1 MPDSQPLI
9 GRTVSHYRILE
20 KLGGGGMGVVYKAE
34 DVKLSRFVALK
45 FLPDAVARDSQ
56 ALSRFEREAKAASAL
71 NHANICTIHEI
82 DEENGQAFIVME
94 YLDGTT
100 LKHRVEGKPLPLE
113 QVLDWG
119 IEIADALDAAHA
131 KGIVHRDIKPA
142 NIFVTS
148 RGHAKVLDFGLA
160 KVSPAVDGVGI
171 SAMPTV
177 TAKELLTS
185 PGAAVGTVA
194 FMSPEQV
201 RGEEL
206 DARTDLFS
214 FGLVL
219 YEMVTGRPAF
229 MGNTSGVIT
238 EAILNRAPT
247 PLEQLNPEVPLKLEE
262 VVNKAIEK
270 DRKLRYQHASD
281 IRTDLQRLR
290 RDTQSGRVSATAA
303 STAPH
308 RVAPRIRTWAISAAV
323 LVIAAALSVGVYT
336 RRSHLAIPS
345 NGRELLF
352 VAEFTNAT
360 TDPVFDD
367 VLQEVVK
374 TELGRSPVVEV
385 VDNGRVSEL
394 LRSMGQGGNARL
406 TPDLAKRVCERGKG
420 KLLAEGAIKPQGG
433 AYAIELTALDCS
445 SGRVLSHEQSES
457 KNIDEVLTTVS
468 RLAAATRLRLSGT
481 VGNATND
488 PAPLPTSSVQAFKAY
503 STGGKLMGSQPMQAV
518 TLLERATQL
527 DPNFGDAWAL
537 LALTNANLG
546 ESQRENEDLKHAFA
560 LKSRVSGIRIHLI
573 EAMYYLNV
581 TGEIYKAIDSLRS
594 WESLEPNK
602 FPPHTLLGVAYGELG
617 LHQKSADEFRLAL
630 AVSSDFS
637 LPYENLVG
645 ALQAQGQYDQA
656 EAVMHRALDKK
667 FQDQAFH
674 NALYELALLRSDA
687 ATLEQEQAWMAQ
699 NTDDPFVVSTQ
710 AAIDL
715 FAGNLGR
722 ARQRTQH
729 AVNIALQTNL
739 KESAADMLLT
749 QASAEVLFGESAQA
763 GKTIAAAIKLADS
776 KTEKARVARVMAL
789 NRQGPEAQQIMN
801 SLLRENSSDTL
812 LNIVDAPLVLAA
824 SQLGSGEADQALRN
838 LEPVKPYEFGTHADL
853 LPNYLRASAYLQLRK
868 AGEAATEFRGVGPSR
883 RRADGNNVGALE
895 SGSRSCLCPARRCSQ
910 SPRCLSGFLRPLEGR
925 RPRYP
930 HSEGSQGRVCE
941 AAMTDGPKESVS
953 DSL

>member
-34 DVKLSRFVALK
+34 DIKLSRFVALK

-82 DEENGQAFIVME
+82 DEENGRAFIVME

-100 LKHRVEGKPLPLE
+100 LKHRVEGKPLRLE

-119 IEIADALDAAHA
+119 IEIADALEAAHA

-142 NIFVTS
+142 NIFVTA

-160 KVSPAVDGVGI
+160 KVSSDLDGVGI
-171 SAMPTV
+171 SEMPTAA
-177 TAKELLTS
+177 AKELLTT
-185 PGAAVGTVA
+185 PGVAVGTVA

-206 DARTDLFS
+206 DTRTDLFS

-219 YEMVTGRPAF
+219 YEMATGRPAF
-229 MGNTSGVIT
+229 TGNTSGVIT

-247 PLEQLNPEVPLKLEE
+247 PLEQLNPAVPPKLEE

-270 DRKLRYQHASD
+270 DRKLRYQHAAD

-303 STAPH
+303 SAPPH
-308 RVAPRIRTWAISAAV
+308 RVTPRIRKWAISAAV
-323 LVIAAALSVGVYT
+323 LVIVAALSVGVYVYT
-336 RRSHLAIPS
+336 RHSHLAMPS
-345 NGRELLF
+345 SGRESLF

-360 TDPVFDD
+360 NDPVFDD

-374 TELGRSPVVEV
+374 TELGRSSIVEV
-385 VDNGRVSEL
+385 VDDSRVSAL
-394 LRSMGQGGNARL
+394 LKSMGQGDDARL
-406 TPDLAKRVCERGKG
+406 TPDLAEQFCKRGEG

-433 AYAIELTALDCS
+433 AYAIELTTLDCP
-445 SGRVLSHEQSES
+445 SGRVLSHEHSES
-457 KNIDEVLTTVS
+457 KNINEVLTTVS

-481 VGNATND
+481 VGDATND
-488 PAPLPTSSVQAFKAY
+488 PAPLPTTSVQAFKAY
-503 STGGKLMGSQPMQAV
+503 STGGKLMSNQPMQAV

-537 LALTNANLG
+537 LALTDGNLG
-546 ESQRENEDLKHAFA
+546 ESQGGNEALKHAFA
-560 LKSRVSGIRIHLI
+560 LKSRVPGIRIHLI
-573 EAMYYLNV
+573 EALYYLNV

-594 WESLEPNK
+594 WESLEPNE
-602 FPPHTLLGVAYGELG
+602 FPPHTLLGVAYAELG

-630 AVSSDFS
+630 TVASDFS

-645 ALQAQGQYDQA
+645 ALQAQGQYDEA
-656 EAVMHRALDKK
+656 ETVMHRALDKK
-667 FQDQAFH
+667 FQNRTFH

-687 ATLEQEQAWMAQ
+687 ATLEREQAWMAR

-715 FAGNLGR
+715 LAGNLGR

-763 GKTIAAAIKLADS
+763 RETIAAAIKLADS
-776 KTEKARVARVMAL
+776 KAEKARVARVLAL
-789 NRQGPEAQQIMN
+789 NRQGPEAQQMMN
-801 SLLRENSSDTL
+801 TLLRENPSDTL

-824 SQLGSGEADQALRN
+824 SELGSGQADQALHS
-838 LEPVKPYEFGTHADL
+838 LEPVQPYEFGTHADL

-868 AGEAATEFRGVGPSR
+868 AGEAATEFRRVLDHRGVAPMATMWELSNLGLA
-883 RRADGNNVGALE
+883 RAYALQGDGAKARVAYQEFFALWKDADPDIPI
-895 SGSRSCLCPARRCSQ
+895 LIAAK
-910 SPRCLSGFLRPLEGR
+910 
-925 RPRYP
+925 
-930 HSEGSQGRVCE
+930 SEYAKLQ
-941 AAMTDGPKESVS
+941 
-953 DSL
+953 

>member
-1 MPDSQPLI
+1 MPDSHPLI
-9 GRTVSHYRILE
+9 GRTVSHYRIVE

-34 DVKLSRFVALK
+34 DIKLSRFVALK

-119 IEIADALDAAHA
+119 IEIADALEAAHA

-142 NIFVTS
+142 NVFVTA

-160 KVSPAVDGVGI
+160 KVSSALDGVGI
-171 SAMPTV
+171 SAMPTAA
-177 TAKELLTS
+177 AKELLTS
-185 PGAAVGTVA
+185 PGVAVGTVA

-206 DARTDLFS
+206 DTRTDLFS

-219 YEMVTGRPAF
+219 YEMATGRPAF
-229 MGNTSGVIT
+229 TGNTSGVIT

-247 PLEQLNPEVPLKLEE
+247 PLEQLNPAVPPKLEE

-270 DRKLRYQHASD
+270 DRKLRYQHAAD

-303 STAPH
+303 SIAPH
-308 RVAPRIRTWAISAAV
+308 RVAPRMRTWAISAAV
-323 LVIAAALSVGVYT
+323 FVIVAALSVGVYVYT
-336 RRSHLAIPS
+336 RRSRLAMPS
-345 NGRELLF
+345 GRESLF
-352 VAEFTNAT
+352 VAEFANAT

-367 VLQEVVK
+367 VLQKVVK

-385 VDNGRVSEL
+385 VDDGRVSEL
-394 LRSMGQGGNARL
+394 LRSMGQGDDAQL
-406 TPDLAKRVCERGKG
+406 TPDLAERVCERGKG

-433 AYAIELTALDCS
+433 AYVIELTALDCS
-445 SGRVLSHEQSES
+445 SGRILSHEQSES

-537 LALTNANLG
+537 LALTDDNLG
-546 ESQRENEDLKHAFA
+546 ESQRGNEALKHAFA
-560 LKSRVSGIRIHLI
+560 LKSMVSGSRIHLV

-581 TGEIYKAIDSLRS
+581 TGEIYKAIESLRS
-594 WESLEPNK
+594 WESLEPNN
-602 FPPHTLLGVAYGELG
+602 FPPHTLLGAAYAELG

-630 AVSSDFS
+630 TVDSDFS

-656 EAVMHRALDKK
+656 EAVMHRGLDKK
-667 FQDQAFH
+667 FQDRTFH

-687 ATLEQEQAWMAQ
+687 ATLEREQAWMAQ

-715 FAGNLGR
+715 LAGNLSR

-763 GKTIAAAIKLADS
+763 RKTIAAAIKLADS

-789 NRQGPEAQQIMN
+789 NSQGPEAQQIMD

-812 LNIVDAPLVLAA
+812 LNTVDAPLVLAA
-824 SQLGSGEADQALRN
+824 AHLVSGQADQALRS

-853 LPNYLRASAYLQLRK
+853 LSNYLRASAYLQLRK
-868 AGEAATEFRGVGPSR
+868 AEEAATEFRRVLDHRGVAPMATMWELSNLGLA
-883 RRADGNNVGALE
+883 RAYALQ
-895 SGSRSCLCPARRCSQ
+895 GDAAKAR
-910 SPRCLSGFLRPLEGR
+910 
-925 RPRYP
+925 
-930 HSEGSQGRVCE
+930 
-941 AAMTDGPKESVS
+941 AAYQEFFALWKDADPDIPILIAAKAEYAK
-953 DSL
+953 LQ